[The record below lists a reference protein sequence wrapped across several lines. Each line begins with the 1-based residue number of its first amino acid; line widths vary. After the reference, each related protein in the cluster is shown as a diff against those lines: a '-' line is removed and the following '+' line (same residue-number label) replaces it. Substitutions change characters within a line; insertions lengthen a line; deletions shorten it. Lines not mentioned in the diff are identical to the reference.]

1 MNYLEK
7 YLKYKS
13 KYQQLKN
20 QIGGAKL
27 GDHTW
32 IIGGDYWGIIVGYKS
47 SDNTYVVLQKKN
59 MHGFKEK
66 FLRPENENKI
76 WTVDNSIQIFNPSKK
91 DIKDFIDSQRPLRS
105 DVIWFNPEEETQP
118 KISPRGAPV
127 SSSSRGSAA
136 FPSSP
141 RGSAAFPSS
150 PRGAAAFPSSP
161 RGAAAFPSSPRG
173 LVSTSRGATVVSSFA
188 PTGSATRKLTLV
200 ELARTNTEFQ
210 NLIFK
215 LKKSGIL
222 SILHDSD
229 KFRPLLTDE
238 AVREMDNYFMEGGPA
253 PDWIRV
259 GEEAIRQ
266 ASSDRSADAIIA
278 TMQRRSIASNMDM
291 YCFDCNKQVYLG
303 TKCSETGMYHMGN

>member
-1 MNYLEK
+1 MSNYLEK

-91 DIKDFIDSQRPLRS
+91 DIKDFIDLQRPLRS

-127 SSSSRGSAA
+127 SSSSRGS
-136 FPSSP
+136 
-141 RGSAAFPSS
+141 
-150 PRGAAAFPSSP
+150 AAFPSSP

-215 LKKSGIL
+215 LKKSGTL
-222 SILHDSD
+222 SILFDSD

-238 AVREMDNYFMEGGPA
+238 AVREMDNYFMEGGPD